1 MLDIGWMELMV
12 VGIVALLVVGPKEL
26 PTLLRT
32 IGRYVG
38 MAKRQADQ
46 FRAQFDEAIRDSEFE
61 DLKKEM
67 DDLRSGR
74 FADTDVGTTSKTGAS
89 TGKDVTEV
97 DFEDDGP
104 IEPAPEFR
112 DKEETTS
119 FTMADGTVVRK
130 QETTSSAGQ
139 SDTKT
144 PDTKTSDTTARHE
157 GAAQEAHVNGS
168 CPASTDGAGDKPA
181 DQPNRSDKS
190 DGNETRSAETVR

>member
-46 FRAQFDEAIRDSEFE
+46 FRAQFDEAIRDSEFD

-74 FADTDVGTTSKTGAS
+74 FADTDVGTTSKADS
-89 TGKDVTEV
+89 SAGKDVTEV

-130 QETTSSAGQ
+130 QEAAPSKPP
-139 SDTKT
+139 SDAT
-144 PDTKTSDTTARHE
+144 PQT
-157 GAAQEAHVNGS
+157 GAAQDAHVNGS
-168 CPASTDGAGDKPA
+168 APASTDGAGEKPA

>member
-32 IGRYVG
+32 IGRYIG

-46 FRAQFDEAIRDSEFE
+46 FRAQFDEAIRDTEFE

-74 FADTDVGTTSKTGAS
+74 FADTDVTATSKSSDTSGN
-89 TGKDVTEV
+89 DVDDV
-97 DFEDDGP
+97 DLESEGT

-130 QETTSSAGQ
+130 QDSAPSKASSDATSKAGSTQ
-139 SDTKT
+139 VD
-144 PDTKTSDTTARHE
+144 
-157 GAAQEAHVNGS
+157 HVNGS
-168 CPASTDGAGDKPA
+168 SSASGETTSEKPA
-181 DQPNRSDKS
+181 DDASRPDKS
-190 DGNETRSAETVR
+190 DNNETRSAETVR

>member
-32 IGRYVG
+32 IGRYIG

-74 FADTDVGTTSKTGAS
+74 FADTDVGTTSKADS
-89 TGKDVTEV
+89 R
-97 DFEDDGP
+97 
-104 IEPAPEFR
+104 A
-112 DKEETTS
+112 
-119 FTMADGTVVRK
+119 TM
-130 QETTSSAGQ
+130 
-139 SDTKT
+139 
-144 PDTKTSDTTARHE
+144 PTTATTLCFMICLSFY
-157 GAAQEAHVNGS
+157 VLDS
-168 CPASTDGAGDKPA
+168 
-181 DQPNRSDKS
+181 
-190 DGNETRSAETVR
+190 

>member
-74 FADTDVGTTSKTGAS
+74 FADTDVGTTSKADS
-89 TGKDVTEV
+89 SAGKDVTEV

-130 QETTSSAGQ
+130 QEATSSAGA
-139 SDTKT
+139 SDTKA
-144 PDTKTSDTTARHE
+144 SDTTARHE
-157 GAAQEAHVNGS
+157 GAAQDAHVNGS
-168 CPASTDGAGDKPA
+168 PPASTEGAGDKPA

>member
-46 FRAQFDEAIRDSEFE
+46 FRAQFDEAIRDTEFD

-74 FADTDVGTTSKTGAS
+74 FADTDVTTTSKAGDS
-89 TGKDVTEV
+89 GGKDTTEV

-112 DKEETTS
+112 DQEEPTS

-130 QETTSSAGQ
+130 QEPASSKAA
-139 SDTKT
+139 
-144 PDTKTSDTTARHE
+144 SDTTSKTE
-157 GAAQEAHVNGS
+157 TGPGTAQAEQVNGS
-168 CPASTDGAGDKPA
+168 STASTATASGKPA
-181 DQPNRSDKS
+181 DDASQPDKS

>member
-26 PTLLRT
+26 PSLLRT
-32 IGRYVG
+32 IGRYIG

-46 FRAQFDEAIRDSEFE
+46 FRAQFDEAIRDTEFE

-74 FADTDVGTTSKTGAS
+74 FANTDVTASSKTGDS
-89 TGKDVTEV
+89 SGKDVADV
-97 DFEDDGP
+97 DVENEGA

-130 QETTSSAGQ
+130 QDGASDKAPSDTSSKAGITQ
-139 SDTKT
+139 TD
-144 PDTKTSDTTARHE
+144 
-157 GAAQEAHVNGS
+157 HVNGS
-168 CPASTDGAGDKPA
+168 PSASGETTSDKPA
-181 DQPNRSDKS
+181 DDASRSDKS
-190 DGNETRSAETVR
+190 DNNEARSAEAVR

>member
-32 IGRYVG
+32 IGRYIG

-74 FADTDVGTTSKTGAS
+74 FADTDVGTTSKAS
-89 TGKDVTEV
+89 SSAGKDVTEV

-130 QETTSSAGQ
+130 QETTSPAGQ
-139 SDTKT
+139 SGTKA
-144 PDTKTSDTTARHE
+144 SDTTAGHD
-157 GAAQEAHVNGS
+157 GATQEAHVNGAA
-168 CPASTDGAGDKPA
+168 PASTDGASDTPA

-190 DGNETRSAETVR
+190 DGNACGMP

>member
-74 FADTDVGTTSKTGAS
+74 FADTDVATTSKAGAS
-89 TGKDVTEV
+89 AGKDVTEV
-97 DFEDDGP
+97 DFEDDAP

-130 QETTSSAGQ
+130 QEATSSAGQ
-139 SDTKT
+139 SDI
-144 PDTKTSDTTARHE
+144 KTSDTTARHE

-168 CPASTDGAGDKPA
+168 SPASTDGASDKPT
-181 DQPNRSDKS
+181 DQPNRSDQS